1 MKSFMAT
8 KNEIYIDTSA
18 FIAALDRSDSYHPL
32 FARIFADPPRLITS
46 IFVIA
51 EGHAWF
57 LKRYDT
63 TKAIQFL
70 NFIEDLKILK
80 IESAGQTE
88 IKEASKLIR
97 KFSDQDLSL
106 TDATGLYIMQYRRIK
121 LCWSTDHHLTLTG
134 VPLVIHQ

>member
-1 MKSFMAT
+1 MAA
-8 KNEIYIDTSA
+8 KNELYIDTSA

-32 FARIFADPPRLITS
+32 FARLFSDPPRLVTS
-46 IFVIA
+46 ILVIA

-57 LKRYDT
+57 LRRYDT

-80 IESAGQTE
+80 IESAGQAE
-88 IKEASKLIR
+88 IRGASKLIR

-106 TDATGLYIMQYRRIK
+106 TDAVGLYVMQCRRIK
-121 LCWSTDHHLTLTG
+121 LCWSTDRHLALTG

>member
-1 MKSFMAT
+1 MAA
-8 KNEIYIDTSA
+8 KNELYIDTSA

-32 FARIFADPPRLITS
+32 FARLFSDPPRLITS
-46 IFVIA
+46 ILVIA

-80 IESAGQTE
+80 VESAGQAE
-88 IKEASKLIR
+88 IREASKLIR
-97 KFSDQDLSL
+97 KFSDQNLSL
-106 TDATGLYIMQYRRIK
+106 TDAVGLYVMQCRRIK
-121 LCWSTDHHLTLTG
+121 LCWSTDRHLALTG
-134 VPLVIHQ
+134 IPLVIHQ